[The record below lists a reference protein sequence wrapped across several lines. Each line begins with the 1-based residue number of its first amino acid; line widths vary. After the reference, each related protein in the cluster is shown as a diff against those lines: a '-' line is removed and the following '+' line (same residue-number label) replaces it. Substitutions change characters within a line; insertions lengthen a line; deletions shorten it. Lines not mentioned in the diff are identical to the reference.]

1 MQRRSERLV
10 EHTPFFRHF
19 NHDADNDARQRD
31 AERKRKSRE
40 EDSSVDKH
48 ERQRHNAAHKALQR
62 DRESSIERDARL
74 QVEASRSAAHRDRES
89 SIERDARLQ
98 VKASRSAAHR
108 DRESSI
114 ERDVRLRL
122 ESIRS
127 ASSRLGSEQ
136 RQVAESATA
145 DDAKRYAA
153 QIENTCVFYMCCVCA
168 YEGGNNELL
177 VLTAEIKDQLRNSG
191 LNSKFDLLTSDNSP
205 FAMCAALE
213 LESPGILRGVG
224 RICKSCA
231 QDAKKKKIPSK
242 ALVCGFFCGKIP
254 VQLANLNTIETS
266 MVALIN
272 PTTKVE
278 LIKGSMHSTVNSLSY
293 TNDVVDIAKKASKFR
308 R

>member
-74 QVEASRSAAHRDRES
+74 QVE
-89 SIERDARLQ
+89 
-98 VKASRSAAHR
+98 ASRSAAHR